1 MKSLKKIVNHKFF
14 FWVAMFF
21 VITHF
26 IFLLQNK
33 YYYCLL
39 FFSAL
44 CFFMKNQS
52 KNLALALF
60 VSVFISSFI
69 FGCNQYREGMD
80 NMEDINKLMKAGK
93 VNANG
98 LENIQKMMSQMEG
111 IKKKSGGN
119 MNIDMSSLNQLLEF
133 NNKISSSNLT
143 SKDDVKKAVDHLRA
157 NKELLKNMID
167 KF

>member
-1 MKSLKKIVNHKFF
+1 
-14 FWVAMFF
+14 
-21 VITHF
+21 
-26 IFLLQNK
+26 
-33 YYYCLL
+33 
-39 FFSAL
+39 
-44 CFFMKNQS
+44 
-52 KNLALALF
+52 
-60 VSVFISSFI
+60 
-69 FGCNQYREGMD
+69 
-80 NMEDINKLMKAGK
+80 MEDINKLMKAGK